1 MPAVEHDLLEQ
12 ARHRCEILER
22 SEAQG
27 LVTPRLVVLRTATV
41 LRRAGALSTQ
51 AEGIALA
58 CLSLQP
64 VLDAELV
71 LPPGTHVVDVGE
83 PGMAAEAEALQRH
96 VRGLGAELGRAV
108 ADCAE
113 PDLVEMQPFP
123 AHGGLDDA
131 VQLLDRERG
140 RNQHSAPDHR
150 ADAQQAHLQ
159 LQDRAG
165 WRGEGQARPAGH
177 HRSRPLAA
185 TGYPASTP
193 RATSTP
199 RFVALS
205 GSYYRDKYHRLRVRR
220 GRLRAAVAI
229 AHKILVAA
237 YHMLAGGVPFRE
249 LGEAFLDQQAR
260 QRNVRHLLRR
270 LNHLGYDVML
280 QPRTVEAAGP

>member
-83 PGMAAEAEALQRH
+83 LGMAAEAEALQRH

-131 VQLLDRERG
+131 VQLMDRERG

-205 GSYYRDKYHRLRVRR
+205 VVP
-220 GRLRAAVAI
+220 AAVV
-229 AHKILVAA
+229 VAA
-237 YHMLAGGVPFRE
+237 GVDSDGRRETRRPDSVRLACG
-249 LGEAFLDQQAR
+249 
-260 QRNVRHLLRR
+260 RR
-270 LNHLGYDVML
+270 TWGCGSEVWRSH
-280 QPRTVEAAGP
+280 